1 MSDPYLSWH
10 DPDVARQMRALVE
23 TELGPGYE
31 EHPPYKYFFKAMD
44 FLLLPG
50 WIADDA
56 KLCDAGCG
64 VGHYS
69 ILTCRRYPQLKY
81 TGFDFSPP
89 MIEEAKKL
97 CPKGEFF
104 VADVKEM
111 DYSGYDVVLVS
122 SVIEPLDNYR
132 EGLDALCKTA
142 NIIVLHR
149 VRYGT
154 DTERLEAGGYSG
166 QRTWRWI
173 HNEQELTNFFRSN
186 NFLPIWLRRWDVS
199 YPMATHIFRRID
211 DY

>member
-1 MSDPYLSWH
+1 MNDPYLSWH

-31 EHPPYKYFFKAMD
+31 EHPPYKYFFEAMD

-69 ILTCRRYPQLKY
+69 VLTCRRYPQLKY

-97 CPKGEFF
+97 CP
-104 VADVKEM
+104 
-111 DYSGYDVVLVS
+111 
-122 SVIEPLDNYR
+122 
-132 EGLDALCKTA
+132 
-142 NIIVLHR
+142 
-149 VRYGT
+149 
-154 DTERLEAGGYSG
+154 
-166 QRTWRWI
+166 
-173 HNEQELTNFFRSN
+173 
-186 NFLPIWLRRWDVS
+186 
-199 YPMATHIFRRID
+199 
-211 DY
+211 